1 MPPAPT
7 GLFDNEDDSDRAAP
21 APEADVE
28 SLLLGGRYAEVAA
41 IATERGDD
49 LLLLR
54 CALLGSDVT
63 LVAQT
68 TERLRRAS
76 REHMQKACRLLERH
90 QHYGGAALLRELL
103 SETEEALLLYERAG
117 QLLDVARLHERA
129 GRGPQALAIYQEL
142 VGALSEEGAGKE
154 SARDLDHAT
163 ADEGLFSVR
172 AHLGLGRLLQRSGQ
186 HEQAIAPLQQ
196 SRALLLSSR
205 RNKRDKRH
213 EPEAQRT
220 LDEIEVALI
229 EALCAVGHP
238 DVARPILESYLGRH
252 PELPQA
258 QTAAEFVARHARH
271 TLTPSGP
278 PTLLGRYKLLALLGA
293 GGMGRVYLADDEA
306 TGRRV
311 ALKLLPLPSGGLV
324 PLGAPGETA
333 GAPAGSIHDLWRRF
347 QQEAATLRRLR
358 HPNIVEILDFFPA
371 AGVLVME
378 HLAGGSLAQL
388 PLPAPLRL
396 VQAALL
402 DVLAGLAAA
411 HAAGVLH
418 RDLKPHNLL
427 RSESG
432 QTKIADF
439 GAAQLSQLGAT
450 QTESLVGT
458 LAYLSPE
465 QIEGRPL
472 SFAADVYTLG
482 VTLYQLLTGR
492 LPFSGPDFVSQH
504 LREVPADPLLARPTL
519 PAPWAALCLS
529 LLAKAPSARIGSI
542 EELRELVRSLP
553 VDEAVSSSPAAAEE
567 VGRGVDEHGAALQPG
582 ARAAPPPPPALPGG
596 GDPAGPIVLSTAYST
611 VHQEVDLRLGRAVLV
626 ERFRPGAF
634 QSEAG
639 ARHHR
644 WLRGLAALGG
654 PGVQRVLRIDLS
666 NNSVNN
672 SADNSAASSASGPAP
687 VVHYELPAGPAASTE
702 QQLDEEDA
710 ALLRRALASL
720 HERGLVHGAVR
731 TSVVIEPLAAL
742 LVLHGRGPLGWLREA
757 KPEDDLLELATLTSR
772 GLSS

>member
-7 GLFDNEDDSDRAAP
+7 GPIDTDRDAP
-21 APEADVE
+21 AAEVDVE
-28 SLLLGGRYAEVAA
+28 SLLLGGRHAEAAA
-41 IATERGDD
+41 IAAERGDD

-54 CALLGSDVT
+54 CALLGSDVA

-76 REHMQKACRLLERH
+76 REHLRKASRLLERH

-103 SETEEALLLYERAG
+103 SEPEEALLLYERAG
-117 QLLDVARLHERA
+117 QLLEVARLHERA
-129 GRGPQALAIYQEL
+129 GRGPQALAVYQEL
-142 VGALSEEGAGKE
+142 VGSLSEKGAGKG
-154 SARDLDHAT
+154 SARGPEKAAEDEDLFA
-163 ADEGLFSVR
+163 VR
-172 AHLGLGRLLQRSGQ
+172 AHLGLGRLLQRSGRN
-186 HEQAIAPLQQ
+186 EEAIAPLQK
-196 SRALLLSSR
+196 SRGLLLSAR
-205 RNKRDKRH
+205 RHKRDKRP
-213 EPEAQRT
+213 EPETLRT
-220 LDEIEVALI
+220 LDEAEVALI

-278 PTLLGRYKLLALLGA
+278 PTLLGRYKLLSLLGA

-311 ALKLLPLPSGGLV
+311 ALKLLPLPSGASTGSSGEAQGV
-324 PLGAPGETA
+324 PS
-333 GAPAGSIHDLWRRF
+333 GSIHDLWRRF

-378 HLAGGSLAQL
+378 HLSGGSLAQL
-388 PLPAPLRL
+388 PMPAPLRF

-472 SFAADVYTLG
+472 SFASDVYTLG

-492 LPFSGPDFVSQH
+492 LPFVGPDFVVQH
-504 LREVPADPLLARPTL
+504 LREMPPDPRLARPTL

-529 LLAKAPSARIGSI
+529 LLAKAPSARTSSI
-542 EELRELVRSLP
+542 EELRELVGSLP
-553 VDEAVSSSPAAAEE
+553 IDESSSSVKAAEIGWGLAEPGAPRQPAARE
-567 VGRGVDEHGAALQPG
+567 VPLPLPG
-582 ARAAPPPPPALPGG
+582 A
-596 GDPAGPIVLSTAYST
+596 GDPVGPIILSTAYST
-611 VHQEVDLRLGRAVLV
+611 VHQEVDLRLGRAILV
-626 ERFRPGAF
+626 ERFRPGAL

-639 ARHHR
+639 ARHLR

-654 PGVQRVLRIDLS
+654 PGVQRVLRIDLAGRS
-666 NNSVNN
+666 T
-672 SADNSAASSASGPAP
+672 DPAATGPAP
-687 VVHYELPAGPAASTE
+687 AVHYELPAGPAASP
-702 QQLDEEDA
+702 QHLLDEEDA
-710 ALLRRALASL
+710 ALISRSLASL
-720 HERGLVHGAVR
+720 HERDLVHGAVR
-731 TSVVIEPLAAL
+731 SSIVIEPLAAL
-742 LVLHGRGPLGWLREA
+742 LILHGRGPLGWATEPR
-757 KPEDDLLELATLTSR
+757 PEDDLRDLMAIAAR
-772 GLSS
+772 GAGS

>member
-1 MPPAPT
+1 M
-7 GLFDNEDDSDRAAP
+7 
-21 APEADVE
+21 E
-28 SLLLGGRYAEVAA
+28 SLLLGGRYAEAAA

-54 CALLGSDVT
+54 CALLSSDVT

-76 REHMQKACRLLERH
+76 REHLQKACRLLEQH

-103 SETEEALLLYERAG
+103 SETEEALVLYERAG

-129 GRGPQALAIYQEL
+129 GRGPQALAVYQEL
-142 VGALSEEGAGKE
+142 VGALSKKGDEKGAT
-154 SARDLDHAT
+154 RDPDPA
-163 ADEGLFSVR
+163 ADDEGLFGVR
-172 AHLGLGRLLQRSGQ
+172 AHLGLGRLLQRSGR
-186 HEQAIAPLQQ
+186 HEEAIAPLQK
-196 SRALLLSSR
+196 SRALLLSAR
-205 RNKRDKRH
+205 RLKRDKRP

-220 LDEIEVALI
+220 LDAIEVALI

-311 ALKLLPLPSGGLV
+311 ALKLLPLPSGAPSSPGMS
-324 PLGAPGETA
+324 PGTLGEAA

-378 HLAGGSLAQL
+378 HLSGGSLAQL

-492 LPFSGPDFVSQH
+492 LPFAGPDFVSQH
-504 LREVPADPLLARPTL
+504 LREMPADPRLVRPTL

-529 LLAKAPSARIGSI
+529 LLAKAPSARTSSI
-542 EELRELVRSLP
+542 EELRELVRKLP
-553 VDEAVSSSPAAAEE
+553 IDEISSSAGTGE
-567 VGRGVDEHGAALQPG
+567 VGSGMGEQSAPMQPG
-582 ARAAPPPPPALPGG
+582 ARAARTQPLPPLEG
-596 GDPAGPIVLSTAYST
+596 GDPAGPIILSTAYST
-611 VHQEVDLRLGRAVLV
+611 VHQEVDLRLGRAILV

-654 PGVQRVLRIDLS
+654 PGVQRVLRIELS
-666 NNSVNN
+666 SDA
-672 SADNSAASSASGPAP
+672 ADGPAP
-687 VVHYELPAGPAASTE
+687 AVHYELPAGPAASPT
-702 QQLDEEDA
+702 QLLDEEDA
-710 ALLRRALASL
+710 ALITRALASL
-720 HERGLVHGAVR
+720 HDRGLVHGAVR
-731 TSVVIEPLAAL
+731 SSVVIEPLAAL
-742 LVLHGRGPLGWLREA
+742 LVLHGRGPLGWSTEA
-757 KPEDDLLELATLTSR
+757 KTQDDLQDLAAITIR
-772 GLSS
+772 GVG